1 MEEITKNEAAQPEKK
16 GEFAQQLIDALIH
29 LVYRFVYFLFV
40 LPYGLWRK
48 AVVRMSEQK
57 KNGALNVTEI
67 QSEFPFLSWL
77 KRFVF
82 DFLIDG
88 LTVIAWLLFLI
99 IFFVENG
106 KGLKYMGFFEVLM
119 SLYVIYITPTIL
131 AIFRDALV
139 IFFIMPI
146 RWLISLFRRPAK
158 TYDLNHTGIK

>member
-1 MEEITKNEAAQPEKK
+1 
-16 GEFAQQLIDALIH
+16 
-29 LVYRFVYFLFV
+29 
-40 LPYGLWRK
+40 
-48 AVVRMSEQK
+48 MSEQK
-57 KNGALNVTEI
+57 KNGSLNVSEI
-67 QSEFPFLSWL
+67 NSEFPFLSWL

-99 IFFVENG
+99 FFFIEEG
-106 KGLKYMGFFEVLM
+106 KALKYMGLFDVVLA
-119 SLYVIYITPTIL
+119 LYVIYITPTIL
-131 AIFRDALV
+131 AIFSDALV